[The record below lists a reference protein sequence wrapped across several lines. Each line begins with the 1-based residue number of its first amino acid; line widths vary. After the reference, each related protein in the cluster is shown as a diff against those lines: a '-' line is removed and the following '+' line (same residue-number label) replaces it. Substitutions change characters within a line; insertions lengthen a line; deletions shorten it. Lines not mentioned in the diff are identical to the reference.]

1 MLTPFPYQT
10 VGASFLAS
18 NSRALL
24 ADEMGVGKTGQ
35 AILGVDELCA
45 RRVLVMCPA
54 NVRASWMRAI
64 PNFMEKPL
72 AAKVLSNERDTP
84 ADVGFSICS
93 YDLGIRKAMREQLL
107 ARQWD
112 VIIDDECHYLKEK
125 DSKRTTLVYGE
136 KCEGPGGLILT
147 TPYIWGLSGT
157 PTPNHIA
164 ELYPMLRAY
173 GIFTGSYGSF
183 VNQYCLTIETV
194 YGTKVVGTKPDKIP
208 AVKAMI
214 KRFALRRKWAEVQ
227 AERPSLMHDQIFLDP
242 SECDADLLNQ
252 ILTEEKG
259 DEAAALLAMIE
270 DGEDELPD
278 GLVMP
283 RLRRLTGL
291 AKIKPTAQ
299 RVAEELELGTMDK
312 VLLFAVHREV
322 VEGLTAQLAGHGAI
336 SVYGGM
342 SQSAKDAAFDQ
353 FIKDSA
359 ARVLVANIT
368 VAGTGVDGL
377 QHAASDVVFVESS
390 WTPSEN
396 EQATRR
402 LYRLGQ
408 KNPVRAR
415 YVTVTNTLDEQV
427 QKVLVRKAADI
438 KNYFE

>member
-10 VGASFLAS
+10 VGANFLAS
-18 NSRALL
+18 TPRALL

-35 AILGVDELCA
+35 AILAADDLCA

-54 NVRASWMRAI
+54 NVRASWVRAL

-84 ADVGFSICS
+84 ADKGFTICS
-93 YDLGIRKAMREQLL
+93 YDLGIRKAMRDKLL
-107 ARQWD
+107 SRSWD
-112 VIIDDECHYLKEK
+112 VVIDDECHYLKEK

-136 KCEGPGGLILT
+136 KCDGAGGLILT

-173 GIFTGSYGSF
+173 GIFTGSYGAF
-183 VNQYCLTIETV
+183 VNTYCLTIETV
-194 YGTKVVGTKPDKIP
+194 YGTKVVGTKPDRI
-208 AVKAMI
+208 ADVKAMI

-227 AERPSLMHDQIFLDP
+227 AERPSIMHDQIFLDP
-242 SECDADLLNQ
+242 AECDADLLNE
-252 ILTEEKG
+252 ILLEEKG
-259 DEAAALLAMIE
+259 KEVEALLSLIE
-270 DGEDELPD
+270 DEGELPD

-291 AKIKPTAQ
+291 AKIKPAAQ
-299 RVAEELELGTMDK
+299 RLAEELELGTMNK
-312 VLLFAVHREV
+312 VLVFAVHREV
-322 VEGLTAQLAGHGAI
+322 VEGLATKLAGYGAI
-336 SVYGGM
+336 TVYGGM

-353 FIKDSA
+353 FIRDSK

-402 LYRLGQ
+402 LYRIGQ
-408 KNPVRAR
+408 KDPVRAR